1 VLERI
6 VLIRFRVAGHGLGQ
20 VLGFQA
26 PWAHRLRF
34 MAPVACCFASKIID
48 REGRTPAPNQSA
60 PMNETPHRAPKD
72 PLEGKTLKAILT
84 ELYEHFGWEGLSRQL
99 SINCFEENPSI
110 NSSLKF
116 LRKTPW
122 ARTRLEKIYLSFLQG
137 KLKKQEPTHGSES
150 DSGDNDH

>member
-1 VLERI
+1 
-6 VLIRFRVAGHGLGQ
+6 
-20 VLGFQA
+20 
-26 PWAHRLRF
+26 
-34 MAPVACCFASKIID
+34 M
-48 REGRTPAPNQSA
+48 NQ
-60 PMNETPHRAPKD
+60 PPHKNPKD
-72 PLEGKTLKAILT
+72 PLEGKTLKAILS
-84 ELYEHFGWEGLSRQL
+84 ELHEHFGWEGLSRQL

-137 KLKKQEPTHGSES
+137 KLKKHESKQASES

>member
-1 VLERI
+1 MNDSSPRI
-6 VLIRFRVAGHGLGQ
+6 
-20 VLGFQA
+20 
-26 PWAHRLRF
+26 
-34 MAPVACCFASKIID
+34 
-48 REGRTPAPNQSA
+48 
-60 PMNETPHRAPKD
+60 PKD

-122 ARTRLEKIYLSFLQG
+122 ARTRLEKIYLSFVQG
-137 KLKKQEPTHGSES
+137 KLAQGAFTHSGRSTMS
-150 DSGDNDH
+150 DSEE

>member
-1 VLERI
+1 
-6 VLIRFRVAGHGLGQ
+6 
-20 VLGFQA
+20 
-26 PWAHRLRF
+26 
-34 MAPVACCFASKIID
+34 MALLVY
-48 REGRTPAPNQSA
+48 RR
-60 PMNETPHRAPKD
+60 MNEHPHKNPKD

-122 ARTRLEKIYLSFLQG
+122 ARTRLEKIYLSFVQG
-137 KLKKQEPTHGSES
+137 KLDQR
-150 DSGDNDH
+150 